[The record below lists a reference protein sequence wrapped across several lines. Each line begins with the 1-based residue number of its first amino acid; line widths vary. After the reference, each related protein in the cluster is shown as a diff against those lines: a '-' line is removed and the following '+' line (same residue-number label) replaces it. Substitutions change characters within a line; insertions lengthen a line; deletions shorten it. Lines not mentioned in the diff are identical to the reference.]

1 MALHRNYVTNYR
13 SSTRGTRVIAG
24 QAGCRDRCTRWLT
37 DGSLARKIHKLG
49 HHESLRPT
57 ACKRTIQARYR
68 WPAGYRYRYSH
79 RKDVHFHLTGPTL
92 SSLYHPS
99 WLCSVTCFL
108 FCFFG
113 RSFFRVS
120 NIKTEM
126 LTEQDRHLACVC
138 DNKTSYRVYS
148 LFLLRWI
155 SFVLTTQT
163 TILLYPVL
171 IPTPPTPPNVVSG
184 LHSHRGKGRKCNWK
198 I

>member
-1 MALHRNYVTNYR
+1 MVLWPEKSISWAIMNLFDQQHA
-13 SSTRGTRVIAG
+13 RGRFRLGIDGRLDIVIVIRIG
-24 QAGCRDRCTRWLT
+24 RTSISIWLGRRCHLY
-37 DGSLARKIHKLG
+37 I
-49 HHESLRPT
+49 
-57 ACKRTIQARYR
+57 I
-68 WPAGYRYRYSH
+68 PAG
-79 RKDVHFHLTGPTL
+79 
-92 SSLYHPS
+92 
-99 WLCSVTCFL
+99 SVRL
-108 FCFFG
+108 RVFCFFFFLAG
-113 RSFFRVS
+113 RFFRVS

-138 DNKTSYRVYS
+138 HNKTSYRVYS

-184 LHSHRGKGRKCNWK
+184 LHSHRGKGRKCNWN